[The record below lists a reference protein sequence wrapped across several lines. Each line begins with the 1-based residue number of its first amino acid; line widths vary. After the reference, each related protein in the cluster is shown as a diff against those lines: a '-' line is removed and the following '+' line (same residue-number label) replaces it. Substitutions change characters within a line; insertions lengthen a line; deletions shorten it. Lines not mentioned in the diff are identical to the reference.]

1 VARCRLHCI
10 SSGTEKNVM
19 MVRDQMFFSSISFL
33 LLVEKSV
40 TSEKSVLN
48 LVDRM
53 VDQE

>member
-1 VARCRLHCI
+1 MARCRLHCI
-10 SSGTEKNVM
+10 SSGTENIVM

-33 LLVEKSV
+33 LFGEKSV
-40 TSEKSVLN
+40 TSEKSILN